1 MDAFRIFD
9 LIWVLTG
16 GASGTETLSIA
27 IYRTLFRYS
36 DMGYG
41 SAMTVALFAIVFG
54 MCLLLVRSM
63 RATAEQR

>member
-1 MDAFRIFD
+1 
-9 LIWVLTG
+9 
-16 GASGTETLSIA
+16 
-27 IYRTLFRYS
+27 
-36 DMGYG
+36 MGYG